1 MRPAVELQRAS
12 VSPAP
17 AAAVGLAPAR
27 SRIADFLEL
36 TKPRIAVLVLATT
49 AVGFVAGSTGPID
62 VPLLLHAI
70 LGTALAAA
78 GANALNQLM
87 ERDYDALMHRTAG
100 RPIPSGRIAPVEA
113 LCFGLLASAASILY
127 LALLATPLA
136 AAVAAATLASYLLLY
151 TPLKRRTPWCTAVGA
166 IPGAL
171 PPVIGW
177 AAARGSIGLGAVLLF
192 AIVFIWQIPHFWAI
206 AWIYRDD
213 YRSAGFPMLAVIDAD
228 GRRTG
233 RQVIWLCGLLLIVS
247 TLPWWLGVSGAWYV
261 AGAVLLGLIFF
272 ASGLSFAAAISL
284 ATARR
289 LMLVSIAYLPLL
301 LGLLVLDR

>member
-1 MRPAVELQRAS
+1 MKPVLELERAS
-12 VSPAP
+12 VTSAP
-17 AAAVGLAPAR
+17 AAAVPLAPAR
-27 SRIADFLEL
+27 SRVGDFIEL
-36 TKPRIAVLVLATT
+36 TKPRIGVLVLATT
-49 AVGFVAGSTGPID
+49 AVGFVAGCAGPID
-62 VPLLLHAI
+62 FALMFHTIV
-70 LGTALAAA
+70 GTALAAA

-87 ERDYDALMHRTAG
+87 ERDFDALMHRTAN

-113 LCFGLLASAASILY
+113 LCFGLLTSAASIFY

-177 AAARGSIGLGAVLLF
+177 AAARGSIGLGALLLF
-192 AIVFIWQIPHFWAI
+192 AIVFVWQIPHFWAI

-213 YRSAGFPMLAVIDAD
+213 YRRASFPMLAVIDSD

-233 RQVIWLCGLLLIVS
+233 RQVIWLCSLLLAVS
-247 TLPWWLGVSGAWYV
+247 TLPWWLGVSGAWYFG
-261 AGAVLLGLIFF
+261 GAILLGLLFL
-272 ASGLSFAAAISL
+272 ASGVKFATAISN

-301 LGLLVLDR
+301 LGLMIMDR